1 MTTPVPTIRPVT
13 PRDVHAIAELS
24 VRSWRHEHEGFVAE
38 AQMPTL
44 EDRIALWNGVRPGEA
59 WLAEDAGDGRIVGVV
74 GVHDGEVGVLHVDP
88 DLLDEDGADG
98 RDVDGLLLRHAEN
111 ALRAAGHSSI
121 LLWTFRENHHNRA
134 LYARHGWTPD
144 GAEQET
150 LPGVVEVRYR
160 REL

>member
-1 MTTPVPTIRPVT
+1 MTRIRPVAAG
-13 PRDVHAIAELS
+13 DVHAIAELQL
-24 VRSWRHEHEGFVAE
+24 RAWRAEHDGFVDE

-59 WLAEDAGDGRIVGVV
+59 WLAQDGDGAIVGVV
-74 GVHDGEVGVLHVDP
+74 GVHDGEVGVLHVAP
-88 DLLDEDGADG
+88 ELLDENGPDGAD
-98 RDVDGLLLRHAEN
+98 VDGELLRHAEGVM
-111 ALRAAGHSSI
+111 RAAGHTTA

-160 REL
+160 RVL